1 MFEERDL
8 EGMSE
13 QEMIAMQEAIMA
25 QMQGENE
32 DIYVD
37 EEDGDEEDGDHDGQG
52 GAGGIRGFIN
62 NIFGGWNNNNN
73 NNNG

>member
-25 QMQGENE
+25 QMHGENE
-32 DIYVD
+32 EIYVD
-37 EEDGDEEDGDHDGQG
+37 EEGDDDEGEGDE
-52 GAGGIRGFIN
+52 AN
-62 NIFGGWNNNNN
+62 
-73 NNNG
+73 

>member
-37 EEDGDEEDGDHDGQG
+37 EEDEGEEEERNEG
-52 GAGGIRGFIN
+52 
-62 NIFGGWNNNNN
+62 
-73 NNNG
+73 

>member
-1 MFEERDL
+1 
-8 EGMSE
+8 MSE
-13 QEMIAMQEAIMA
+13 QEIIAMQEAIMA

-37 EEDGDEEDGDHDGQG
+37 EEGDEEEDEDGDNQ

-62 NIFGGWNNNNN
+62 NIFGGWNI

>member
-37 EEDGDEEDGDHDGQG
+37 EEDEGEEEEGNQG
-52 GAGGIRGFIN
+52 
-62 NIFGGWNNNNN
+62 
-73 NNNG
+73 